1 MASDLLYALC
11 ALAMFGL
18 PLGVAW
24 LIVWRGDSAKN
35 RKHKD

>member
-1 MASDLLYALC
+1 MASDLLQALC

-24 LIVWRGDSAKN
+24 LIVWCGDSEKN